1 VAEKFKSSQPGTAEV
16 SVKFSGTSG
25 GFREFCAGKTDIS
38 NASRPIQADEMSL
51 CNRYGVRY
59 IELPVAFDA
68 LTVVV
73 NQENNWIDS
82 ITLEKLKKMWEP
94 AAEGKITNWNQIR
107 PEFPNKPL
115 NLFGAGQDSGTF
127 DYFTE
132 AVVGKSG
139 ASRKDYVASEDDN
152 TLVQGVSQD
161 PNALGYFGLAYYEQ
175 NPQKLKAL
183 GIDSGKGAIVPS
195 RETVVNSQYQPL
207 ARPLFIYVNAEKAQK
222 SRALQEF
229 VEYYLDNAESI
240 VKEVGYIPLT
250 VDILAAVKR
259 TAIPKPHDLG
269 FCFFPEGF
277 FAPALTDSLC
287 SGLMVALQTDT
298 ASPAAKIFLL
308 ALISRSWCVP
318 QSGQSHSRIFNG
330 IFSAIYPQLLHL
342 LELGN
347 HLSIS
352 M

>member
-1 VAEKFKSSQPGTAEV
+1 MSKSDKTSVKIVFSALSILGISLLSACGIGESPANKSIKIDGSSTVYPITQAVTEKFKSSQPGTAEV

-25 GFREFCAGKTDIS
+25 GFREFCEGKTDIS

-207 ARPLFIYVNAEKAQK
+207 ARPLFIYVNGEKAQK

-250 VDILAAVKR
+250 DEHYHLATV
-259 TAIPKPHDLG
+259 T
-269 FCFFPEGF
+269 FFNGEVGTVF
-277 FAPALTDSLC
+277 
-287 SGLMVALQTDT
+287 G
-298 ASPAAKIFLL
+298 
-308 ALISRSWCVP
+308 
-318 QSGQSHSRIFNG
+318 GQSQFDVTL
-330 IFSAIYPQLLHL
+330 AELLRQKAKF
-342 LELGN
+342 
-347 HLSIS
+347 
-352 M
+352 

>member
-1 VAEKFKSSQPGTAEV
+1 MSKSDKTSVKIVFSALSILGISLLSACGIGESPANKSIKIDGSSTVYPITQAVTEKFKSSQPGTAEV

-25 GFREFCAGKTDIS
+25 GFREFCEGKTDIS

-82 ITLEKLKKMWEP
+82 ITLEELKKMWEP

-207 ARPLFIYVNAEKAQK
+207 ARPLFIYVNGEKAQK

-250 VDILAAVKR
+250 DEHYHLATV
-259 TAIPKPHDLG
+259 T
-269 FCFFPEGF
+269 FFNGEVGTVF
-277 FAPALTDSLC
+277 
-287 SGLMVALQTDT
+287 G
-298 ASPAAKIFLL
+298 
-308 ALISRSWCVP
+308 
-318 QSGQSHSRIFNG
+318 GQSQFDVTL
-330 IFSAIYPQLLHL
+330 AELLRQKAKF
-342 LELGN
+342 
-347 HLSIS
+347 
-352 M
+352 

>member
-1 VAEKFKSSQPGTAEV
+1 MSKSDKNSVKMVFSALSILIISLLPACSIGDSSANKSIKIDGSSTVYPITRAVAEKFKSSQPGTAEV

-25 GFREFCAGKTDIS
+25 GFREFCEGKTDIS

-82 ITLEKLKKMWEP
+82 ITLEELKKMWEP

-183 GIDSGKGAIVPS
+183 GIDSGKGAILPS

-250 VDILAAVKR
+250 DEHYHLATV
-259 TAIPKPHDLG
+259 T
-269 FCFFPEGF
+269 FFNGEVGTVF
-277 FAPALTDSLC
+277 
-287 SGLMVALQTDT
+287 G
-298 ASPAAKIFLL
+298 
-308 ALISRSWCVP
+308 
-318 QSGQSHSRIFNG
+318 GQSQFDVTL
-330 IFSAIYPQLLHL
+330 AELLRQKAKF
-342 LELGN
+342 
-347 HLSIS
+347 
-352 M
+352 

>member
-1 VAEKFKSSQPGTAEV
+1 MAEKFKSSQPGTAEV

-82 ITLEKLKKMWEP
+82 ITLEELKKMWEP

-152 TLVQGVSQD
+152 TLVQGVSQY
-161 PNALGYFGLAYYEQ
+161 PNALGYFGLAY
-175 NPQKLKAL
+175 
-183 GIDSGKGAIVPS
+183 
-195 RETVVNSQYQPL
+195 
-207 ARPLFIYVNAEKAQK
+207 F
-222 SRALQEF
+222 
-229 VEYYLDNAESI
+229 
-240 VKEVGYIPLT
+240 
-250 VDILAAVKR
+250 DILAAVKR

-277 FAPALTDSLC
+277 FAPAAPDGSC
-287 SGLMVALQTDT
+287 GFQ
-298 ASPAAKIFLL
+298 I
-308 ALISRSWCVP
+308 CV
-318 QSGQSHSRIFNG
+318 GGGEGGERVVWKG
-330 IFSAIYPQLLHL
+330 RR
-342 LELGN
+342 LEN
-347 HLSIS
+347 
-352 M
+352 

>member
-25 GFREFCAGKTDIS
+25 GFREFCEGKTDIS

-82 ITLEKLKKMWEP
+82 ITLEELKKMWEP

-207 ARPLFIYVNAEKAQK
+207 ARPLFIYVNGEKAQK

-250 VDILAAVKR
+250 DEHYHLATV
-259 TAIPKPHDLG
+259 T
-269 FCFFPEGF
+269 FFNGEVGTVF
-277 FAPALTDSLC
+277 
-287 SGLMVALQTDT
+287 G
-298 ASPAAKIFLL
+298 
-308 ALISRSWCVP
+308 
-318 QSGQSHSRIFNG
+318 GQSQFDVTL
-330 IFSAIYPQLLHL
+330 AELLRQKAKF
-342 LELGN
+342 
-347 HLSIS
+347 
-352 M
+352 

>member
-1 VAEKFKSSQPGTAEV
+1 MSKSDKNSVKIVFSALSILGISLLSACGIGESPANKSIKIDGSSTVYPITQAVTEKFKSSQPGTAEV

-25 GFREFCAGKTDIS
+25 GFREFCEGKTDIS

-82 ITLEKLKKMWEP
+82 ITLEELKKMWEP

-207 ARPLFIYVNAEKAQK
+207 ARPLFIYVNGEKAQK

-250 VDILAAVKR
+250 DEHYHLAKV
-259 TAIPKPHDLG
+259 T
-269 FCFFPEGF
+269 FFNGEVGTVF
-277 FAPALTDSLC
+277 
-287 SGLMVALQTDT
+287 G
-298 ASPAAKIFLL
+298 
-308 ALISRSWCVP
+308 
-318 QSGQSHSRIFNG
+318 GQSQFDVTL
-330 IFSAIYPQLLHL
+330 AELLRQKAKF
-342 LELGN
+342 
-347 HLSIS
+347 
-352 M
+352 

>member
-82 ITLEKLKKMWEP
+82 ITLEELKKMWEP

-183 GIDSGKGAIVPS
+183 GIDSGKGAILPS

-207 ARPLFIYVNAEKAQK
+207 ARPLFIYVNGEKAQK

-250 VDILAAVKR
+250 DEHYHLATV
-259 TAIPKPHDLG
+259 T
-269 FCFFPEGF
+269 FFNGEVGTVF
-277 FAPALTDSLC
+277 
-287 SGLMVALQTDT
+287 G
-298 ASPAAKIFLL
+298 
-308 ALISRSWCVP
+308 
-318 QSGQSHSRIFNG
+318 GQSQFDVTL
-330 IFSAIYPQLLHL
+330 AELLRQKAKF
-342 LELGN
+342 
-347 HLSIS
+347 
-352 M
+352 

>member
-1 VAEKFKSSQPGTAEV
+1 MAEKFKSSQPGTAEV
-16 SVKFSGTSG
+16 SVKFSGTTG
-25 GFREFCAGKTDIS
+25 GFREFCEGKTDIS

-82 ITLEKLKKMWEP
+82 ITLEELKKMWEP

-183 GIDSGKGAIVPS
+183 GIDSGKGAILPS

-250 VDILAAVKR
+250 DEHYHLATV
-259 TAIPKPHDLG
+259 T
-269 FCFFPEGF
+269 FFNGEVGTVF
-277 FAPALTDSLC
+277 
-287 SGLMVALQTDT
+287 G
-298 ASPAAKIFLL
+298 
-308 ALISRSWCVP
+308 
-318 QSGQSHSRIFNG
+318 GQSQFDVTL
-330 IFSAIYPQLLHL
+330 AELLRQKAKF
-342 LELGN
+342 
-347 HLSIS
+347 
-352 M
+352 

>member
-25 GFREFCAGKTDIS
+25 GFREFCEGKTDIS

-82 ITLEKLKKMWEP
+82 ITLKELKKMWEP

-250 VDILAAVKR
+250 DEHYHLATV
-259 TAIPKPHDLG
+259 T
-269 FCFFPEGF
+269 FFNGEVGTVF
-277 FAPALTDSLC
+277 
-287 SGLMVALQTDT
+287 G
-298 ASPAAKIFLL
+298 
-308 ALISRSWCVP
+308 
-318 QSGQSHSRIFNG
+318 GQSQFDVTL
-330 IFSAIYPQLLHL
+330 AELLRQKAKF
-342 LELGN
+342 
-347 HLSIS
+347 
-352 M
+352 

>member
-1 VAEKFKSSQPGTAEV
+1 
-16 SVKFSGTSG
+16 
-25 GFREFCAGKTDIS
+25 
-38 NASRPIQADEMSL
+38 
-51 CNRYGVRY
+51 
-59 IELPVAFDA
+59 VAFDA

-82 ITLEKLKKMWEP
+82 ITLEELKKMWEP

-183 GIDSGKGAIVPS
+183 GIDSGKGAILPS

-250 VDILAAVKR
+250 DEHYHLATV
-259 TAIPKPHDLG
+259 T
-269 FCFFPEGF
+269 FFNGEVGTVF
-277 FAPALTDSLC
+277 
-287 SGLMVALQTDT
+287 G
-298 ASPAAKIFLL
+298 
-308 ALISRSWCVP
+308 
-318 QSGQSHSRIFNG
+318 GQSQFDVTL
-330 IFSAIYPQLLHL
+330 AELLRQKAKF
-342 LELGN
+342 
-347 HLSIS
+347 
-352 M
+352 

>member
-25 GFREFCAGKTDIS
+25 GFREFCEGKTDIS

-82 ITLEKLKKMWEP
+82 ITLEELKKMWEP

-183 GIDSGKGAIVPS
+183 GIDSGKGAILPS

-250 VDILAAVKR
+250 DEHYHLATV
-259 TAIPKPHDLG
+259 T
-269 FCFFPEGF
+269 FFNGEVGTVF
-277 FAPALTDSLC
+277 
-287 SGLMVALQTDT
+287 G
-298 ASPAAKIFLL
+298 
-308 ALISRSWCVP
+308 
-318 QSGQSHSRIFNG
+318 GQSQFDVTL
-330 IFSAIYPQLLHL
+330 AELLRQKAKF
-342 LELGN
+342 
-347 HLSIS
+347 
-352 M
+352 

>member
-1 VAEKFKSSQPGTAEV
+1 MAEKFKSSQPGTAEV

-82 ITLEKLKKMWEP
+82 ITLKELKKMWEP

-183 GIDSGKGAIVPS
+183 GIDSGKGAILPS

-207 ARPLFIYVNAEKAQK
+207 ARPLFIYVNGEKAQK

-250 VDILAAVKR
+250 DEHYHLATV
-259 TAIPKPHDLG
+259 T
-269 FCFFPEGF
+269 FFNGEVGTVF
-277 FAPALTDSLC
+277 
-287 SGLMVALQTDT
+287 G
-298 ASPAAKIFLL
+298 
-308 ALISRSWCVP
+308 
-318 QSGQSHSRIFNG
+318 GQSQFDVTL
-330 IFSAIYPQLLHL
+330 AELLRQKAKF
-342 LELGN
+342 
-347 HLSIS
+347 
-352 M
+352 

>member
-82 ITLEKLKKMWEP
+82 IT
-94 AAEGKITNWNQIR
+94 
-107 PEFPNKPL
+107 
-115 NLFGAGQDSGTF
+115 DSGTF

-207 ARPLFIYVNAEKAQK
+207 ARPLFIYVNGEKAQK

-250 VDILAAVKR
+250 DEHYHLATV
-259 TAIPKPHDLG
+259 T
-269 FCFFPEGF
+269 FFNGEVGTVF
-277 FAPALTDSLC
+277 
-287 SGLMVALQTDT
+287 G
-298 ASPAAKIFLL
+298 
-308 ALISRSWCVP
+308 
-318 QSGQSHSRIFNG
+318 GQSQFDVTL
-330 IFSAIYPQLLHL
+330 AELLRQKAKF
-342 LELGN
+342 
-347 HLSIS
+347 
-352 M
+352 

>member
-1 VAEKFKSSQPGTAEV
+1 
-16 SVKFSGTSG
+16 
-25 GFREFCAGKTDIS
+25 
-38 NASRPIQADEMSL
+38 
-51 CNRYGVRY
+51 
-59 IELPVAFDA
+59 VAFDA

-82 ITLEKLKKMWEP
+82 ITLEELKKMWEP

-152 TLVQGVSQD
+152 TLVQGVSQA

-183 GIDSGKGAIVPS
+183 GIDSGKGVVLPS

-207 ARPLFIYVNAEKAQK
+207 ARPLFIYVNGEKAQK

-250 VDILAAVKR
+250 DEHYHLAKV
-259 TAIPKPHDLG
+259 T
-269 FCFFPEGF
+269 FFNGEVGTVF
-277 FAPALTDSLC
+277 
-287 SGLMVALQTDT
+287 G
-298 ASPAAKIFLL
+298 
-308 ALISRSWCVP
+308 
-318 QSGQSHSRIFNG
+318 GQSQFDVTL
-330 IFSAIYPQLLHL
+330 AELLRQKAKF
-342 LELGN
+342 
-347 HLSIS
+347 
-352 M
+352 

>member
-1 VAEKFKSSQPGTAEV
+1 MAEKFKSSQPGTAEV

-82 ITLEKLKKMWEP
+82 ITLEELKKMWEP

-250 VDILAAVKR
+250 DEHYHLATV
-259 TAIPKPHDLG
+259 T
-269 FCFFPEGF
+269 FFNGEVGTVF
-277 FAPALTDSLC
+277 
-287 SGLMVALQTDT
+287 G
-298 ASPAAKIFLL
+298 
-308 ALISRSWCVP
+308 
-318 QSGQSHSRIFNG
+318 GQSQFDVTL
-330 IFSAIYPQLLHL
+330 AELLRQKAKF
-342 LELGN
+342 
-347 HLSIS
+347 
-352 M
+352 

>member
-82 ITLEKLKKMWEP
+82 ITLEELKKMWEP

-250 VDILAAVKR
+250 DEHYHLATV
-259 TAIPKPHDLG
+259 T
-269 FCFFPEGF
+269 FFNGEVGTVF
-277 FAPALTDSLC
+277 
-287 SGLMVALQTDT
+287 G
-298 ASPAAKIFLL
+298 
-308 ALISRSWCVP
+308 
-318 QSGQSHSRIFNG
+318 GQSQFDVTL
-330 IFSAIYPQLLHL
+330 AELLRQKAKF
-342 LELGN
+342 
-347 HLSIS
+347 
-352 M
+352 

>member
-1 VAEKFKSSQPGTAEV
+1 MAEKFKSSQPGTAEV

-25 GFREFCAGKTDIS
+25 GFREFCEGKTDIS

-82 ITLEKLKKMWEP
+82 ITLEELKKMWEP

-207 ARPLFIYVNAEKAQK
+207 ARPLFIYVNGEKAQK

-250 VDILAAVKR
+250 DEHYHLATV
-259 TAIPKPHDLG
+259 T
-269 FCFFPEGF
+269 FFNGEVGTVF
-277 FAPALTDSLC
+277 
-287 SGLMVALQTDT
+287 G
-298 ASPAAKIFLL
+298 
-308 ALISRSWCVP
+308 
-318 QSGQSHSRIFNG
+318 GQSQFDVTL
-330 IFSAIYPQLLHL
+330 AELLRQKAKF
-342 LELGN
+342 
-347 HLSIS
+347 
-352 M
+352 

>member
-1 VAEKFKSSQPGTAEV
+1 MTEKFKSSQPGTAEV

-25 GFREFCAGKTDIS
+25 GFREFCEGKTDIS

-207 ARPLFIYVNAEKAQK
+207 ARPLFIYVNGEKAQK

-250 VDILAAVKR
+250 DEHYHLATV
-259 TAIPKPHDLG
+259 T
-269 FCFFPEGF
+269 FFNGEVGTVF
-277 FAPALTDSLC
+277 
-287 SGLMVALQTDT
+287 G
-298 ASPAAKIFLL
+298 
-308 ALISRSWCVP
+308 
-318 QSGQSHSRIFNG
+318 GQSQFDVTL
-330 IFSAIYPQLLHL
+330 AELLRQKAKF
-342 LELGN
+342 
-347 HLSIS
+347 
-352 M
+352 

>member
-82 ITLEKLKKMWEP
+82 ITLKELKKMWEP

-250 VDILAAVKR
+250 DEHYHLATV
-259 TAIPKPHDLG
+259 T
-269 FCFFPEGF
+269 FFNGEVGTVF
-277 FAPALTDSLC
+277 
-287 SGLMVALQTDT
+287 G
-298 ASPAAKIFLL
+298 
-308 ALISRSWCVP
+308 
-318 QSGQSHSRIFNG
+318 GQSQFDVTL
-330 IFSAIYPQLLHL
+330 AELLRQKAKF
-342 LELGN
+342 
-347 HLSIS
+347 
-352 M
+352 

>member
-1 VAEKFKSSQPGTAEV
+1 M

-25 GFREFCAGKTDIS
+25 GFREFCEGKTDIS

-82 ITLEKLKKMWEP
+82 ITLEELKKMWEP

-207 ARPLFIYVNAEKAQK
+207 ARPLFIYVNGEKAQK

-250 VDILAAVKR
+250 DEHYHLATV
-259 TAIPKPHDLG
+259 T
-269 FCFFPEGF
+269 FFNGEVGTVF
-277 FAPALTDSLC
+277 
-287 SGLMVALQTDT
+287 G
-298 ASPAAKIFLL
+298 
-308 ALISRSWCVP
+308 
-318 QSGQSHSRIFNG
+318 GQSQFDVTL
-330 IFSAIYPQLLHL
+330 AELLRQKAKF
-342 LELGN
+342 
-347 HLSIS
+347 
-352 M
+352 

>member
-1 VAEKFKSSQPGTAEV
+1 MSKSDKNSVKIVFSALSIFGISLLSACGIGESPANKSIKIDGSSTVYPITQAVTEKFKSSQPGTAEV

-25 GFREFCAGKTDIS
+25 GFREFCEGKTDIS

-82 ITLEKLKKMWEP
+82 ITLEELKKMWEP

-183 GIDSGKGAIVPS
+183 GIDSGKGVVLPS

-207 ARPLFIYVNAEKAQK
+207 ARPLFIYVNGEKAQK

-250 VDILAAVKR
+250 DEHYHLAKV
-259 TAIPKPHDLG
+259 T
-269 FCFFPEGF
+269 FFNGEVGTVF
-277 FAPALTDSLC
+277 
-287 SGLMVALQTDT
+287 G
-298 ASPAAKIFLL
+298 
-308 ALISRSWCVP
+308 
-318 QSGQSHSRIFNG
+318 GQSQFDVTL
-330 IFSAIYPQLLHL
+330 AELLRQKAKF
-342 LELGN
+342 
-347 HLSIS
+347 
-352 M
+352 

>member
-82 ITLEKLKKMWEP
+82 ITLEELKKMWEP

-152 TLVQGVSQD
+152 TLVQGVSQY

-207 ARPLFIYVNAEKAQK
+207 ARPLFIYVNGEKAQK

-250 VDILAAVKR
+250 DEHYHLATV
-259 TAIPKPHDLG
+259 T
-269 FCFFPEGF
+269 FFNGEVGTVF
-277 FAPALTDSLC
+277 
-287 SGLMVALQTDT
+287 G
-298 ASPAAKIFLL
+298 
-308 ALISRSWCVP
+308 
-318 QSGQSHSRIFNG
+318 GQSQFDVTL
-330 IFSAIYPQLLHL
+330 AELLRQKAKF
-342 LELGN
+342 
-347 HLSIS
+347 
-352 M
+352 

>member
-82 ITLEKLKKMWEP
+82 ITLKELKKMWEP

-183 GIDSGKGAIVPS
+183 GIDSGKGAILPS

-207 ARPLFIYVNAEKAQK
+207 ARPLFIYVNGEKAQK

-250 VDILAAVKR
+250 DEHYHLATV
-259 TAIPKPHDLG
+259 T
-269 FCFFPEGF
+269 FFNGEVGTVF
-277 FAPALTDSLC
+277 
-287 SGLMVALQTDT
+287 G
-298 ASPAAKIFLL
+298 
-308 ALISRSWCVP
+308 
-318 QSGQSHSRIFNG
+318 GQSQFDVTL
-330 IFSAIYPQLLHL
+330 AELLRQKAKF
-342 LELGN
+342 
-347 HLSIS
+347 
-352 M
+352 

>member
-82 ITLEKLKKMWEP
+82 ITLEELKKMWEP

-207 ARPLFIYVNAEKAQK
+207 ARPLFIYVNGEKAQK

-250 VDILAAVKR
+250 DEHYHLATV
-259 TAIPKPHDLG
+259 T
-269 FCFFPEGF
+269 FFNGEVGTVF
-277 FAPALTDSLC
+277 
-287 SGLMVALQTDT
+287 G
-298 ASPAAKIFLL
+298 
-308 ALISRSWCVP
+308 
-318 QSGQSHSRIFNG
+318 GQSQFDVTL
-330 IFSAIYPQLLHL
+330 AV
-342 LELGN
+342 
-347 HLSIS
+347 
-352 M
+352 

>member
-1 VAEKFKSSQPGTAEV
+1 MAEKFKSSQPGTAEV

-82 ITLEKLKKMWEP
+82 ITLEELKKMWEP

-152 TLVQGVSQD
+152 TLVQGVSQY

-207 ARPLFIYVNAEKAQK
+207 ARPLFIYVNGEKAQK

-250 VDILAAVKR
+250 DEHYHLATV
-259 TAIPKPHDLG
+259 T
-269 FCFFPEGF
+269 FFNGEVGTVF
-277 FAPALTDSLC
+277 
-287 SGLMVALQTDT
+287 G
-298 ASPAAKIFLL
+298 
-308 ALISRSWCVP
+308 
-318 QSGQSHSRIFNG
+318 GQSQFDVTL
-330 IFSAIYPQLLHL
+330 AELLRQKAKF
-342 LELGN
+342 
-347 HLSIS
+347 
-352 M
+352 

>member
-1 VAEKFKSSQPGTAEV
+1 MAEKFKSSQPGTAEV

-25 GFREFCAGKTDIS
+25 GFREFCEGKTDIS

-82 ITLEKLKKMWEP
+82 ITLKELKKMWEP

-183 GIDSGKGAIVPS
+183 GIDSGKGAILPS

-207 ARPLFIYVNAEKAQK
+207 ARPLFIYVNGEKAQK

-250 VDILAAVKR
+250 DEHYHLATV
-259 TAIPKPHDLG
+259 T
-269 FCFFPEGF
+269 FFNGEVGTVF
-277 FAPALTDSLC
+277 
-287 SGLMVALQTDT
+287 G
-298 ASPAAKIFLL
+298 
-308 ALISRSWCVP
+308 
-318 QSGQSHSRIFNG
+318 GQSQFDVTL
-330 IFSAIYPQLLHL
+330 AELLRQKAKF
-342 LELGN
+342 
-347 HLSIS
+347 
-352 M
+352 

>member
-82 ITLEKLKKMWEP
+82 ITLEELKKMWEP

-207 ARPLFIYVNAEKAQK
+207 ARPLFIYVNGEKAQK

-250 VDILAAVKR
+250 DEHYHLATV
-259 TAIPKPHDLG
+259 T
-269 FCFFPEGF
+269 FFNGEVGTVF
-277 FAPALTDSLC
+277 
-287 SGLMVALQTDT
+287 G
-298 ASPAAKIFLL
+298 
-308 ALISRSWCVP
+308 
-318 QSGQSHSRIFNG
+318 GQSQFDVTL
-330 IFSAIYPQLLHL
+330 AELLRQKAKF
-342 LELGN
+342 
-347 HLSIS
+347 
-352 M
+352 

>member
-1 VAEKFKSSQPGTAEV
+1 MAEKFKSSQPGTAEV

-25 GFREFCAGKTDIS
+25 GFREFCEGKTDIS

-82 ITLEKLKKMWEP
+82 ITLEELKKMWEP

-152 TLVQGVSQD
+152 TLVQGVSQY

-207 ARPLFIYVNAEKAQK
+207 ARPLFIYVNGEKAQK

-250 VDILAAVKR
+250 DEHYHLATV
-259 TAIPKPHDLG
+259 T
-269 FCFFPEGF
+269 FFNGEVGTVF
-277 FAPALTDSLC
+277 
-287 SGLMVALQTDT
+287 G
-298 ASPAAKIFLL
+298 
-308 ALISRSWCVP
+308 
-318 QSGQSHSRIFNG
+318 GQSQFDVTL
-330 IFSAIYPQLLHL
+330 AELLRQKAKF
-342 LELGN
+342 
-347 HLSIS
+347 
-352 M
+352 

>member
-25 GFREFCAGKTDIS
+25 GFREFCEGKTDIS

-82 ITLEKLKKMWEP
+82 ITLEELKKMWEP

-250 VDILAAVKR
+250 DEHYHLATV
-259 TAIPKPHDLG
+259 T
-269 FCFFPEGF
+269 FFNGEVGTVF
-277 FAPALTDSLC
+277 
-287 SGLMVALQTDT
+287 G
-298 ASPAAKIFLL
+298 
-308 ALISRSWCVP
+308 
-318 QSGQSHSRIFNG
+318 GQSQFDVTL
-330 IFSAIYPQLLHL
+330 AELLRQKAKF
-342 LELGN
+342 
-347 HLSIS
+347 
-352 M
+352 

>member
-1 VAEKFKSSQPGTAEV
+1 MAEKFKSSQPGTAEV

-25 GFREFCAGKTDIS
+25 GFREFCEGKTDIS

-82 ITLEKLKKMWEP
+82 ITLEELKKMWEP

-250 VDILAAVKR
+250 DEHYHLATV
-259 TAIPKPHDLG
+259 T
-269 FCFFPEGF
+269 FFNGEVGTVF
-277 FAPALTDSLC
+277 
-287 SGLMVALQTDT
+287 G
-298 ASPAAKIFLL
+298 
-308 ALISRSWCVP
+308 
-318 QSGQSHSRIFNG
+318 GQSQFDVTL
-330 IFSAIYPQLLHL
+330 AELLRQKAKF
-342 LELGN
+342 
-347 HLSIS
+347 
-352 M
+352 

>member
-25 GFREFCAGKTDIS
+25 GFREFCEGKTDIS

-82 ITLEKLKKMWEP
+82 ITLKELKKMWEP

-183 GIDSGKGAIVPS
+183 GIDSGKGAILPS

-207 ARPLFIYVNAEKAQK
+207 ARPLFIYVNGEKAQK

-250 VDILAAVKR
+250 DEHYHLATV
-259 TAIPKPHDLG
+259 T
-269 FCFFPEGF
+269 FFNGEVGTVF
-277 FAPALTDSLC
+277 
-287 SGLMVALQTDT
+287 G
-298 ASPAAKIFLL
+298 
-308 ALISRSWCVP
+308 
-318 QSGQSHSRIFNG
+318 GQSQFDVTL
-330 IFSAIYPQLLHL
+330 AELLRQKAKF
-342 LELGN
+342 
-347 HLSIS
+347 
-352 M
+352 

>member
-1 VAEKFKSSQPGTAEV
+1 MAEKFKSSQPGTAEV

-250 VDILAAVKR
+250 DEHYHLATV
-259 TAIPKPHDLG
+259 T
-269 FCFFPEGF
+269 FFNGEVGTVF
-277 FAPALTDSLC
+277 
-287 SGLMVALQTDT
+287 G
-298 ASPAAKIFLL
+298 
-308 ALISRSWCVP
+308 
-318 QSGQSHSRIFNG
+318 GQSQFDVTL
-330 IFSAIYPQLLHL
+330 AELLRQKAKF
-342 LELGN
+342 
-347 HLSIS
+347 
-352 M
+352 

>member
-1 VAEKFKSSQPGTAEV
+1 MSKSDKTSVKIVFSALSILGISLLSACGIGESPANKSIKIDGSSTVYPITQAVTEKFKSSQPGTAEV

-25 GFREFCAGKTDIS
+25 GFREFCEGKTDIS

-82 ITLEKLKKMWEP
+82 ITLEELKKMWEP

-250 VDILAAVKR
+250 DEHYHLATV
-259 TAIPKPHDLG
+259 T
-269 FCFFPEGF
+269 FFNGEVGTVF
-277 FAPALTDSLC
+277 
-287 SGLMVALQTDT
+287 G
-298 ASPAAKIFLL
+298 
-308 ALISRSWCVP
+308 
-318 QSGQSHSRIFNG
+318 GQSQFDVTL
-330 IFSAIYPQLLHL
+330 AELLRQKAKF
-342 LELGN
+342 
-347 HLSIS
+347 
-352 M
+352 